1 MEIWKW
7 DGVPWRGVG
16 WEVGESRVGMA
27 PCGLWG
33 CSELTRTLLLLI
45 ITLPMEVWIGG
56 CGSRGQTQ
64 QYGQV
69 AGASSPCFSA
79 HYGPALPSSDTGNE
93 SSAGCLLALISWNEP
108 RGRINL
114 AGLACSAAGCWEWL
128 LLCRA
133 GNFNTSAS
141 ESTGWAGQEHAGQ
154 QHPALVV

>member
-1 MEIWKW
+1 MVDESQ
-7 DGVPWRGVG
+7 
-16 WEVGESRVGMA
+16 WEWV
-27 PCGLWG
+27 WG
-33 CSELTRTLLLLI
+33 DVKLTCMLVLLI
-45 ITLPMEVWIGG
+45 ITLPREAWIGG
-56 CGSRGQTQ
+56 CGSPGQTQ
-64 QYGQV
+64 QCGQV

-141 ESTGWAGQEHAGQ
+141 ESTEHLLGWAAAPCSGG
-154 QHPALVV
+154 LGCCVDLLGRCTGSM

>member
-1 MEIWKW
+1 MVDESQ
-7 DGVPWRGVG
+7 
-16 WEVGESRVGMA
+16 WEWV
-27 PCGLWG
+27 WG
-33 CSELTRTLLLLI
+33 DVKLTCTLLLLI
-45 ITLPMEVWIGG
+45 ITLPREAWIGG
-56 CGSRGQTQ
+56 CGSPGQTQ

-108 RGRINL
+108 SGRINL
-114 AGLACSAAGCWEWL
+114 AGLACSVAGCWEWL

-141 ESTGWAGQEHAGQ
+141 ESTEHLLGWAAACRAAAPCSGG
-154 QHPALVV
+154 LGCCVDLLGRCMGSM